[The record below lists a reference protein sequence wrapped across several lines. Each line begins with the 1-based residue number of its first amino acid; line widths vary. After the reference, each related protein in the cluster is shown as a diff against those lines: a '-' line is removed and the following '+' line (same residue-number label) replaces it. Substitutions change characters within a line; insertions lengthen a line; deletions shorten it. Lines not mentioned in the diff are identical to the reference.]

1 MELSKYKLS
10 WTDAVKN
17 NSSKNLIIAVL
28 IVTNFVVVFGWFRS
42 KETIVLVP
50 PTLDARVTVSAT
62 KASEGYKT
70 AWAVHVAELLG
81 NVTPGNADFI
91 AEHVGSILAPDA
103 YRTMKSSLAEQ
114 IKDIKE
120 DSITV
125 SFEPRQTS
133 YEKETDKVFV
143 YGEFR
148 SVGPTGKPQV
158 FMRTYEMQIAMRFGR
173 PWITN
178 YFPYTGQPRTIQALK
193 TQGVAQV
200 AQ

>member
-1 MELSKYKLS
+1 MEMKKYKLS
-10 WTDAVKN
+10 WADAVKN
-17 NSSKNLIIAVL
+17 NASKNLIIAVL
-28 IVTNFVVVFGWFRS
+28 IVTNFVAVFGWFRS
-42 KETIVLVP
+42 KETIVLIP
-50 PTLDARVTVSAT
+50 PTLDERVEVSAT

-103 YRTMKSSLAEQ
+103 YRAMKSALAAQ

-125 SFEPRQTS
+125 SFEPRQTT
-133 YEKETDKVFV
+133 YEKETGKVFV

-173 PWITN
+173 PWITS
-178 YFPYTGQPRTIQALK
+178 YSPYTGQPKTLRALE
-193 TQGVAQV
+193 TQGVAHV
-200 AQ
+200 TH